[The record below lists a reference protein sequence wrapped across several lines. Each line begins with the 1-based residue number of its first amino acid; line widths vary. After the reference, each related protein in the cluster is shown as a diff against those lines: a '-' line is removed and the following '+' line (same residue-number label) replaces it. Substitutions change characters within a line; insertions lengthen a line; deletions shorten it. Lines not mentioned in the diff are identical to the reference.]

1 MRNVQRSMRL
11 FSTFLM
17 YISSHTSFLQEI
29 SINLF
34 QIDVDPCTSLMTY
47 TSLMYIDVHVLCT
60 YLKGVHILRA
70 SHTSCV
76 QEISMSLKRQRIRVL
91 QVLHTGATAQRYG
104 GSTPVGCYSTA
115 VGCHPFHMYTC
126 ICKSVK
132 RDLCKA
138 KETYLNQQEK
148 LIRTLE

>member
-1 MRNVQRSMRL
+1 MYINLSLLYISHVHLISVCLYIYSYDTYIRNVQRSMRL

-17 YISSHTSFLQEI
+17 YTSSHTSFLQEI

-34 QIDVDPCTSLMTY
+34 LIDVDPCTSLMTY

-76 QEISMSLKRQRIRVL
+76 HVMSISLKRQRIRVL
-91 QVLHTGATAQRYG
+91 QHTCRLPTIPY
-104 GSTPVGCYSTA
+104 VY
-115 VGCHPFHMYTC
+115 MYMQ
-126 ICKSVK
+126 ICKK
-132 RDLCKA
+132 RPM
-138 KETYLNQQEK
+138 
-148 LIRTLE
+148 